1 MPKVSEPTSNSNS
14 NIPVLTVSTKER
26 YDVGDNI
33 AVSFAFESSKTDVY
47 DWIGIYSSPEK
58 KKNGDYITYNYVGKA
73 GETNGFVTFVV
84 KSYGTYQFRYVR
96 NQVVFARCQVE
107 IGPVVELKAD
117 LKQKEDNSRFIE
129 ISTKAVFGSIPSKA
143 WIGLFHKAE
152 QNFKNWI
159 QWDHASKSPLQFTN
173 ALKPGIYICRL
184 FSVYDV
190 LAISNEIV
198 ITGEDVISVEI
209 KKELEITYELKT
221 ILNPYWEGAWFGLF
235 TSSETDDHLWK
246 LYCKI
251 ADPKGIAKIKLPS
264 KSGSYDIRLYSGSKL
279 IKRTPAFEVKL
290 EK

>member
-1 MPKVSEPTSNSNS
+1 MPKVSEPNSNSNASS
-14 NIPVLTVSTKER
+14 NIPVLTVTTKER
-26 YDVGDNI
+26 YDVGENI
-33 AVSFAFESSKTDVY
+33 VVNFAFESSKTDVY
-47 DWIGIYSSPEK
+47 DWIGIYSSAE
-58 KKNGDYITYNYVGKA
+58 KKNGDYLTYNYVGKA
-73 GETNGFVTFVV
+73 GEINGFVTFVV
-84 KSYGTYQFRYVR
+84 KAYGTYHFRYVR

-107 IGPVVELKAD
+107 VGPVIELKAD

-152 QNFKNWI
+152 PNFKNWI
-159 QWDHASKSPLQFTN
+159 QWDHYYSKAPLQFTN

-190 LAISNEIV
+190 LAVSNEIV
-198 ITGEDVISVEI
+198 ITGEDIISVEI

-246 LYCKI
+246 LYCKVV
-251 ADPKGIAKIKLPS
+251 DSKGVAKIKLPA
-264 KSGSYDIRLYSGSKL
+264 KSGSYDIRLFSGSKL

-290 EK
+290 